1 MICGALNSLW
11 KEYESICTVIDH
23 SMDSVAEMSFEDAV
37 FKLIGFDDKLQV
49 YNQKNAVNPQLTFHA
64 GLGYSKNRGRGAYR
78 NRGGYRGRSNSYST
92 RGRGFQQ
99 QFSGANGRENSSS
112 GSGSNTTPTC

>member
-49 YNQKNAVNPQLTFHA
+49 YNQKNAVKPQLTFHV
-64 GLGYSKNRGRGAYR
+64 GLGYSNNRGRGAYR

-92 RGRGFQQ
+92 RGRCFQQ
-99 QFSGANGRENSSS
+99 QFSGANGRENSS
-112 GSGSNTTPTC
+112 